1 MKKII
6 FLTCLLISSI
16 AFTQTKDFELT
27 GTIKSIEDN
36 EFLESAT
43 VHTER
48 LKDSSI
54 IAYTITN
61 SKGYF
66 NVSGKTADAKV
77 KLVVSYLGY
86 KSYSKIV
93 SAKNLNI
100 GSITLEPANVLDA
113 VVIRSS
119 APITIKKDTVEFNVK
134 SFKTKK
140 DANVEDLLK
149 KLPGVEVDDEGNITV
164 NGKSVNKIL
173 VNGKPFFGN
182 DPTITTRNLTKEMIQ
197 KIQISDTKT
206 NAQAFAGEDSD
217 GENKTINL
225 TIKKENNKGYFGKV
239 AAGAGTDKK
248 YEYAGMA
255 TRFKQSERIGLLA
268 GGNNVNSP
276 GFSFGNQRLQFGGGN
291 NRSFGGGQGIVTSNN
306 YGLNYINAFGKIFEF
321 SGDYFYKNSDSD
333 NKTTSDRETFL
344 ADGTSFIRNANNT
357 SFNESDSHDASIDFE
372 IEIDSTFRID
382 IETDFNVDLN
392 KNTYTSISESFNNSK
407 ALTNDSN
414 SNSIADSDIKKIDNE
429 INLTKRF
436 GNKGAFLRV
445 ELTANVKKAETGDLV
460 KSETNIYGSNP
471 DQIIRNQFSDG
482 NTNQTKIGSEVTY
495 RFPLISRL
503 LNFDVGYE
511 YTNTNNKKKRSTFN
525 FDNTTNDYT
534 EFSNLLS
541 TDFEYQ
547 DKVKKPK
554 AKLEFRNQKWST
566 SASVAYVNR
575 VLENKDYLRPQTNL
589 VREFNNL
596 EYGLNLRFR
605 KDRTSSY
612 RLRYNFKNN
621 TPSLSE
627 LQPFRDES
635 NPLNIVTGNPELAP
649 TKTHSLRFGASNFN
663 WKDRTGFWAFGNI
676 SVTNDKV
683 IANTVVD
690 TNTLIRE
697 TSYANVD
704 GFYSI
709 QGGGS
714 YSVTKKWEDFGS
726 LKYEFR
732 VFGNHNK
739 NVNFN
744 NGVQYSSKATAIS
757 PRIGFDFMWDDIL
770 QIRPSYSVSF
780 NRNTYDIARFSD
792 KNFTSHDVMI
802 STATFLPKKLEWR
815 NDVKFNYNPNI
826 ADGFQKSAW
835 FWNTTF
841 RYSILKDQGAV
852 GVKVY
857 DILNQNTNARRVA
870 TEDYIQ
876 DSSSTVLK
884 QYAMLTFTWKFN
896 SLGNAGKKFEPKRR
910 GRYRG

>member
-1 MKKII
+1 MKKLLL
-6 FLTCLLISSI
+6 LTCLLLSCLTYS
-16 AFTQTKDFELT
+16 QTKSFELR
-27 GTIKSIEDN
+27 GNIKSAEDN

-66 NVSGKTADAKV
+66 NVGGTTADAKV

-86 KSYSKIV
+86 KPYSKIV
-93 SAKNLNI
+93 TVKNQSI
-100 GSITLEPANVLDA
+100 GTIILEPANVLDA
-113 VVIRSS
+113 IVIRSS

-164 NGKSVNKIL
+164 NGKEVNKIL

-182 DPTITTRNLTKEMIQ
+182 DPTITTRNLTKDIIE

-206 NAQAFAGEDSD
+206 KAQAFAGEDSD

-239 AAGAGTDKK
+239 AAGKGTDGR

-276 GFSFGNQRLQFGGGN
+276 GFSFGNQRLQFGGN

-306 YGLNYINAFGKIFEF
+306 YGVNYINAFGNIFEL
-321 SGDYFYKNSDSD
+321 SSDYFYKNSNSD

-344 ADGTSFIRNANNT
+344 SDGTSFIRKSNNT
-357 SFNESDSHDASIDFE
+357 SFNESDSHDASVDFE

-382 IETDFNVDLN
+382 IETDFNADIN
-392 KNTYTSISESFNNSK
+392 KNTFMSNSESFNDIND
-407 ALTNDSN
+407 LTNDSN
-414 SNSIADSDIKKIDNE
+414 SNSIADSNIKKIDNE
-429 INLTKRF
+429 INLTKLF
-436 GNKGAFLRV
+436 GDNGAFLKV
-445 ELTANVKKAETGDLV
+445 ELTVNVKKTETEDLV
-460 KSETNIYGSNP
+460 KSETNIYGTNP
-471 DQIIRNQFSDG
+471 DQIIRDQFSDG
-482 NTNQTKIGSEVTY
+482 ITDIVETGSEVVY
-495 RFPLISRL
+495 RFPLVSKL
-503 LNFDVGYE
+503 LFFDVGYE
-511 YTNTNNKKKRSTFN
+511 YSNTKTKRKRSTFN
-525 FDNTTNDYT
+525 FDQNTSDYT
-534 EFSNLLS
+534 AFSNLLS
-541 TDFEYQ
+541 TDFEYL
-547 DKVKKPK
+547 DNVKKPS
-554 AKLEFRNQKWST
+554 AKLEFRNDKWST
-566 SASVAYVNR
+566 SAKVSYVNR
-575 VLENKDYLRPQTNL
+575 TLENKDFLRPETNL
-589 VREFNNL
+589 TRDFNNL
-596 EYGLNLRFR
+596 EYGVNLRYR

-612 RLRYNFKNN
+612 RLRYNFRNG
-621 TPSLSE
+621 TPSLSQ

-649 TKTHSLRFGASNFN
+649 TKTHSLRFGISNFN
-663 WKDRTGFWAFGNI
+663 WKERTGFWAFGNL
-676 SVTNDKV
+676 SFTNDRV
-683 IANTVVD
+683 VANTIID

-704 GFYSI
+704 GFYNM
-709 QGGGS
+709 QAGGS

-726 LKYEFR
+726 LKTEFK

-739 NVNFN
+739 NINFN
-744 NGVQYSSKATAIS
+744 NGVQYSSKTTSIS

-770 QIRPSYSVSF
+770 QIRPSYSISV
-780 NRNTYDIARFSD
+780 NKNTYDIERFSD
-792 KNFTSHDVMI
+792 KNFTSHDVLI
-802 STATFLPKKLEWR
+802 STATFLPKKIEWR

-835 FWNTTF
+835 FWNTTL
-841 RYSILKDQGAV
+841 RYSILKDQGAL
-852 GVKVY
+852 GIKVY

-896 SLGNAGKKFEPKRR
+896 SLGGEGKKFEPRNRR
-910 GRYRG
+910 RHRG

>member
-1 MKKII
+1 MKKIT
-6 FLTCLLISSI
+6 FLTFLLLSCITYSQS
-16 AFTQTKDFELT
+16 KKFEIT
-27 GTIKSIEDN
+27 GTIKSLEDN
-36 EFLESAT
+36 ELLESAT

-66 NVSGKTADAKV
+66 NIGGKTADAKV
-77 KLVVSYLGY
+77 KLVVSYIGY
-86 KSYSKIV
+86 KPYTKIISV
-93 SAKNLNI
+93 KDQNI
-100 GSITLEPANVLDA
+100 GTLILEPANVLDA

-149 KLPGVEVDDEGNITV
+149 KLPGVEVDDEGKITV
-164 NGKSVNKIL
+164 NGKEVNKIL

-182 DPTITTRNLTKEMIQ
+182 DPTITTRNLTKDIIE

-206 NAQAFAGEDSD
+206 NAQAFSGEDSD

-225 TIKKENNKGYFGKV
+225 TIKKENNKGYFGKT
-239 AAGAGTDKK
+239 AAGIGTDKK

-276 GFSFGNQRLQFGGGN
+276 GFSFGNQRLQFGGN

-306 YGLNYINAFGKIFEF
+306 YGLNYINAFGKMFEL
-321 SGDYFYKNSDSD
+321 STDYFYKNSESD
-333 NKTTSDRETFL
+333 NKTTQNRETFL
-344 ADGTSFIRNANNT
+344 ADGTSFTTNSNNT
-357 SFNESDSHDASIDFE
+357 SFNESDSHDASVDFE

-382 IETDFNVDLN
+382 IESDFNADIN
-392 KNTYTSISESFNNSK
+392 KNTYTSASESFNNSST
-407 ALTNDSN
+407 LTNNSN
-414 SNSIADSDIKKIDNE
+414 SNSIADSNSKKFDNE
-429 INLTKRF
+429 VNLTKMF
-436 GNKGAFLRV
+436 GDRGAFLRV
-445 ELTANVKKAETGDLV
+445 ELTANVNNSDTEDLV
-460 KSETNIYGSNP
+460 KSETNIYGDSPN
-471 DQIIRNQFSDG
+471 QIIRDQFSDG
-482 NTNQTKIGSEVTY
+482 NTDKTKIGSEVTY
-495 RFPLISRL
+495 RYPILSRL
-503 LNFDVGYE
+503 LYLDVSYE
-511 YTNTNNKKKRSTFN
+511 YSNTKTQKKRSTFN
-525 FDNTTNDYT
+525 FDKNTNNYT
-534 EFSNLLS
+534 DFSDLLS

-547 DKVKKPK
+547 DNVKKPR
-554 AKLEFRNQKWST
+554 AKLSFRNEKWST
-566 SASVAYVNR
+566 SASIAYLNR
-575 VLENKDYLRPQTNL
+575 TLKNTDFLRPETNL
-589 VREFNNL
+589 EREFNNL
-596 EYGLNLRFR
+596 EYGVNIRFR

-612 RLRYNFKNN
+612 RLRYNFKNG
-621 TPSLSE
+621 TPSLSQ

-663 WKDRTGFWAFGNI
+663 WKERTGFWAFGNI
-676 SVTNDKV
+676 SLTNDRV
-683 IANTVVD
+683 VANTVID
-690 TNTLIRE
+690 PSTLIRE

-704 GFYSI
+704 GFYSV
-709 QGGGS
+709 QAGGS

-726 LKYEFR
+726 LKSEFR

-739 NVNFN
+739 NINFN
-744 NGVQYSSKATAIS
+744 NGVQYSSKATSIS

-770 QIRPSYSVSF
+770 QIRPSYSISF
-780 NRNTYDIARFSD
+780 NRNTYDIDSFSD
-792 KNFTSHDVMI
+792 KNFTSHDVLI
-802 STATFLPKKLEWR
+802 STSTFLPKKLEWR
-815 NDVKFNYNPNI
+815 NDVKYNFNPNI

-835 FWNTTF
+835 FWNTTL

-852 GVKVY
+852 GIKVY

-896 SLGNAGKKFEPKRR
+896 SLGGEGKKFEPKR
-910 GRYRG
+910 GRRYH

>member
-6 FLTCLLISSI
+6 FLTFLFFSFITYS
-16 AFTQTKDFELT
+16 QTKTFELT
-27 GTIKSIEDN
+27 GTIKSGEGN
-36 EFLESAT
+36 ELLESAT

-66 NVSGKTADAKV
+66 NVGGKTADTKV
-77 KLVVSYLGY
+77 KLVVSYIGY
-86 KSYSKIV
+86 KPYSKIV
-93 SAKNLNI
+93 SVKNQNI
-100 GSITLEPANVLDA
+100 GAITLQPANMLDA

-149 KLPGVEVDDEGNITV
+149 KLPGLEVDDEGNITV

-182 DPTITTRNLTKEMIQ
+182 DPTITTRNLTKDIIE

-239 AAGAGTDKK
+239 AAGAGTDNR

-276 GFSFGNQRLQFGGGN
+276 GFSFGNQRLQFDGN

-306 YGLNYINAFGKIFEF
+306 YGVNYINEFGKIFEL
-321 SGDYFYKNSDSD
+321 SSDYFYKNSESD
-333 NKTTSDRETFL
+333 NNSTSNTETFL
-344 ADGTSFIRNANNT
+344 SDGTSYITNSNNT
-357 SFNESDSHDASIDFE
+357 SFNESDSHDASVDFE

-382 IETDFNVDLN
+382 IESNFNADIN
-392 KNTYTSISESFNNSK
+392 KNTYTSNSESFNDSNTI
-407 ALTNDSN
+407 TNDAISN
-414 SNSIADSDIKKIDNE
+414 SVADSNTQKFDNKID
-429 INLTKRF
+429 LTKRF
-436 GNKGAFLRV
+436 GDKGAFIRV
-445 ELTANVKKAETGDLV
+445 ELTANINKTETDDLV
-460 KSETNIYGSNP
+460 KSEINIYGTNS
-471 DQIIRNQFSDG
+471 DQIIRDQYSDG
-482 NTNQTKIGSEVTY
+482 NSDITEIGSEVTY
-495 RFPLISRL
+495 RFPILPKL
-503 LNFDVGYE
+503 LYFDVSYQ
-511 YTNTNNKKKRSTFN
+511 YFNTNTKKIRSTFN
-525 FDNTTNDYT
+525 FDQNTNDYT
-534 EFSNLLS
+534 EFSSLLS
-541 TDFEYQ
+541 TDFEYT
-547 DKVKKPK
+547 DEVKKPR
-554 AKLEFRNQKWST
+554 AKLSLRNKKWST
-566 SASVAYVNR
+566 SAEIAYLNR
-575 VLENKDYLRPQTNL
+575 TLQNKDYLRPETNL
-589 VREFNNL
+589 KREFNNL
-596 EYGLNLRFR
+596 EYGLNFRYR

-612 RLRYNFKNN
+612 RLRYNFRNN
-621 TPSLSE
+621 TPSLSR

-635 NPLNIVTGNPELAP
+635 NPLNIITGNPELAP
-649 TKTHSLRFGASNFN
+649 TKTHSIRFGASNFN
-663 WKDRTGFWAFGNI
+663 WKERTGFWTFGNI
-676 SVTNDKV
+676 SLTNDRV
-683 IANTVVD
+683 VANTIID

-697 TSYANVD
+697 TTYANVD

-709 QGGGS
+709 QAGGS
-714 YSVTKKWEDFGS
+714 YSITKKWEDIGS

-732 VFGNHNK
+732 VFGSHNK
-739 NVNFN
+739 NINFN
-744 NGVQYSSKATAIS
+744 NGVQYASKITSVS

-780 NRNTYDIARFSD
+780 NKNTYDIESFSD
-792 KNFTSHDVMI
+792 KNFTSHDLLI

-841 RYSILKDQGAV
+841 RYSILKDQGAI
-852 GVKVY
+852 GIKIY

-870 TEDYIQ
+870 TEDYIE
-876 DSSSTVLK
+876 DSASTVLE

-896 SLGNAGKKFEPKRR
+896 SLGNAGKKFEPSSGRR
-910 GRYRG
+910 HR

>member
-1 MKKII
+1 MKKIT
-6 FLTCLLISSI
+6 FLTFLLLSCITYSQS
-16 AFTQTKDFELT
+16 KKFEIT
-27 GTIKSIEDN
+27 GTIKSLEDN
-36 EFLESAT
+36 ELLESAT

-66 NVSGKTADAKV
+66 NIGGKTADAKV
-77 KLVVSYLGY
+77 KLVVSYIGY
-86 KSYSKIV
+86 KPYTKIISV
-93 SAKNLNI
+93 KDQNI
-100 GSITLEPANVLDA
+100 GTLILEPANVLDA

-149 KLPGVEVDDEGNITV
+149 KLPGVEVDDEGKITV
-164 NGKSVNKIL
+164 NGKEVNKIL

-182 DPTITTRNLTKEMIQ
+182 DPTITTRNLTKDIIE

-206 NAQAFAGEDSD
+206 NAQAFSGEDSD

-225 TIKKENNKGYFGKV
+225 TIKKENNKGYFGKT
-239 AAGAGTDKK
+239 AAGIGTDKK

-276 GFSFGNQRLQFGGGN
+276 GFSFGNQRLQFGGN

-306 YGLNYINAFGKIFEF
+306 YGLNYINAFGKMFEL
-321 SGDYFYKNSDSD
+321 STDYFYKNSESD
-333 NKTTSDRETFL
+333 NKTTQNRETFL
-344 ADGTSFIRNANNT
+344 ADGTSFTTNSNNT
-357 SFNESDSHDASIDFE
+357 SFNESNSHDASVDFE

-382 IETDFNVDLN
+382 IESDFNADIN
-392 KNTYTSISESFNNSK
+392 KNTYTSASESFNNSST
-407 ALTNDSN
+407 LTNDSN
-414 SNSIADSDIKKIDNE
+414 SNSIADSNSKKFDNE
-429 INLTKRF
+429 VNLTKMF
-436 GNKGAFLRV
+436 GDRGAFLRV
-445 ELTANVKKAETGDLV
+445 ELTANVNNSDTEDLV
-460 KSETNIYGSNP
+460 KSETNIYGDSPN
-471 DQIIRNQFSDG
+471 QIIRDQFSDG
-482 NTNQTKIGSEVTY
+482 NTDKTKIGSEVTY
-495 RFPLISRL
+495 RYPILSRL
-503 LNFDVGYE
+503 LYLDVSYE
-511 YTNTNNKKKRSTFN
+511 YSNTKTQKKRSTFN
-525 FDNTTNDYT
+525 FDKNTNNYT
-534 EFSNLLS
+534 DFSDLLS

-547 DKVKKPK
+547 DNVKKPR
-554 AKLEFRNQKWST
+554 AKLSFRNEKWST
-566 SASVAYVNR
+566 SASIAYLNR
-575 VLENKDYLRPQTNL
+575 TLKNTDFLRPETNL
-589 VREFNNL
+589 EREFNNL
-596 EYGLNLRFR
+596 EYGVNIRFR

-612 RLRYNFKNN
+612 RLRYNFKNG
-621 TPSLSE
+621 TPSLSQ

-663 WKDRTGFWAFGNI
+663 WKERTGFWAFGNI
-676 SVTNDKV
+676 SLTNDRV
-683 IANTVVD
+683 VANTVID
-690 TNTLIRE
+690 PNTLIRE

-704 GFYSI
+704 GFYSV
-709 QGGGS
+709 QAGGS

-726 LKYEFR
+726 LKSEFR

-739 NVNFN
+739 NINFN
-744 NGVQYSSKATAIS
+744 NGVQYSSKATSIS

-770 QIRPSYSVSF
+770 QIRPSYSISF
-780 NRNTYDIARFSD
+780 NRNTYDIDSFSD
-792 KNFTSHDVMI
+792 KNFTSHDVLI
-802 STATFLPKKLEWR
+802 STSTFLPKKLEWR
-815 NDVKFNYNPNI
+815 NDVKYNFNPNI

-835 FWNTTF
+835 FWNTTL

-852 GVKVY
+852 GIKVY

-896 SLGNAGKKFEPKRR
+896 SLGGEGKKFEPKR
-910 GRYRG
+910 GRRYH